1 MEDVGKILRLDASR
15 QLDFEKSAS
24 VIECDDEEGRSSG
37 DGWRLRIELLE
48 ILLSPLIDSIRV
60 YSLLEFRSTLFFFF
74 LFLHF

>member
-48 ILLSPLIDSIRV
+48 ILFSPLIDSIRV
-60 YSLLEFRSTLFFFF
+60 YSLLEFRSTLLFFF